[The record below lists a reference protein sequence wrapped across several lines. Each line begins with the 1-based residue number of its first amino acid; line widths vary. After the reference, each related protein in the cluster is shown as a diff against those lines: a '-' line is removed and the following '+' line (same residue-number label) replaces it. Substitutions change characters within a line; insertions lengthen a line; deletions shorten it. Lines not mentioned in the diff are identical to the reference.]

1 MTDDPPV
8 EILMPTESEVAVA
21 AGADHAGVH
30 AWLRTAALI
39 IGAGALVWGVSVA
52 EGIREAERGQTCMAE
67 IQLVTLSPRPG
78 LSREQ
83 IGQRLADKATDC
95 GLDLTADS
103 IRQSYE
109 GL

>member
-1 MTDDPPV
+1 
-8 EILMPTESEVAVA
+8 MPTESEVAVA